1 MAGVEKR
8 DWGMGVM
15 TGAWMDNRKEKEM
28 GSEELN
34 HVTVRTLEDLN
45 SFGSIV
51 LWGAGFAYEDT
62 VALLGREQI
71 AAVFDNDKQ
80 KWGKTICGFQV
91 KSPETDLG
99 KFITEKTAVMIS
111 TNGYQYEIAE
121 GLVKERGICE
131 NQIFCNSN
139 KIVEEWRYRPE
150 LILGNLGRVQ
160 EVYDKL
166 ADQESKEYYINFLKA
181 CITRNPFFYKSN
193 PRSIGS
199 YEYRT
204 GLARLGFHGGEV
216 ILDCGAYNGD
226 TARLFLE
233 LTGNDC
239 EIYCFEP
246 VSENYHEM
254 DAWIR
259 QEGITNVHAVHV
271 GVGKGKYTDKV
282 YSTEEKTTKGAVGVN
297 RFHSESPVVTEIQVD
312 SLDNMMGEQ
321 HVDYIKMDI
330 EGAEM
335 DALRGGER
343 LIRRDCPQMLVS
355 AYHKIT
361 DMWEVPEFVLGISP
375 NYQMFLGHQP
385 HAPYEPEF
393 LFVPKEERR

>member
-1 MAGVEKR
+1 M
-8 DWGMGVM
+8 
-15 TGAWMDNRKEKEM
+15 
-28 GSEELN
+28 
-34 HVTVRTLEDLN
+34 
-45 SFGSIV
+45 
-51 LWGAGFAYEDT
+51 
-62 VALLGREQI
+62 
-71 AAVFDNDKQ
+71 
-80 KWGKTICGFQV
+80 
-91 KSPETDLG
+91 
-99 KFITEKTAVMIS
+99 
-111 TNGYQYEIAE
+111 
-121 GLVKERGICE
+121 
-131 NQIFCNSN
+131 
-139 KIVEEWRYRPE
+139 
-150 LILGNLGRVQ
+150 
-160 EVYDKL
+160 
-166 ADQESKEYYINFLKA
+166 
-181 CITRNPFFYKSN
+181 
-193 PRSIGS
+193 
-199 YEYRT
+199 
-204 GLARLGFHGGEV
+204 
-216 ILDCGAYNGD
+216 DCGAYNGD